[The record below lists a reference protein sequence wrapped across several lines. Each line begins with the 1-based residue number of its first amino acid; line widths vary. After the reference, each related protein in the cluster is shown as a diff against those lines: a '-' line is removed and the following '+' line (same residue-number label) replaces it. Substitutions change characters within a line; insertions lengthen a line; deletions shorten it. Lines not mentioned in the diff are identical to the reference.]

1 MNSFLELVRNRYSV
15 RAFRATPVPRE
26 ELDRCVEAARL
37 APSACNSQ
45 PWRFV
50 VVDEPTLK
58 EQVAAAAR
66 GPLGTFNTFVPQ
78 APVVVAVAADK
89 GALAAQLGGAIKEKD
104 YARVDLG
111 IATGHFCLQAAEV
124 GLGTCILG
132 WFDEPRVK
140 ELLGVP
146 RGLRV
151 ELLIAVGYP
160 ADGTGAPPKQRHP
173 LDRIRAYNRFP
184 G

>member
-1 MNSFLELVRNRYSV
+1 MPDFIELARKRFSV
-15 RAFRATPVPRE
+15 RAYRSDPVPRE
-26 ELDRCVEAARL
+26 LLDRCLEAARL

-66 GPLGTFNTFVPQ
+66 GPLGSFNTFVPQ
-78 APVVVAVAADK
+78 APVVVAVAAEK
-89 GALAAQLGGAIKEKD
+89 GALTAQLGGAIKEKD

-160 ADGTGAPPKQRHP
+160 ADGTAAPPKQRHP
-173 LDRIRAYNRFP
+173 LEKIRSYNRF
-184 G
+184 